1 MTTESYLP
9 LTGIAR
15 FAWAIPLLPFLAFI
29 IISFITRRWGKI
41 SAGVAILGLLGSL
54 GGALGILF
62 QRLSA
67 PQAPPMQ
74 ISFPWISL
82 LPNTPLGVIELGLL
96 VDNLS
101 AFMLT
106 MVCFIGLC
114 IQIYSVAYMSAEIPH
129 FPTQGSASMSRFF
142 GWLSLFMFS
151 MLGLVLANNLLQ
163 TYIFW
168 ELVGLCSYLLIG
180 FWYFKT
186 SAAHASKKA
195 FIVTRFGDLGLLMG
209 ILLLGIALQ
218 RFDFVGIT
226 DTLSTNAGQIN
237 IGLLTLAGLL
247 IFCGAVGKSAQF
259 PLHIWLPDAMEGP
272 TPVSALIHAATMV
285 AAGIYLVARIFPVF
299 HPAGI
304 PTSAAMAVAFIGAI
318 TAFVAATIAVV
329 QNDIKKVLA
338 YSTISQLGFMMTALG
353 IGAYTA
359 GTFHLFTHAFFK
371 ALLFL
376 GSGAVIVA
384 CHSNDMWHMGGL
396 RKALPCTWFAF
407 LMGCLALA
415 GIPPFAGFW
424 SKDEILTSVSLI
436 NDTPAGMALYILLSL
451 ATFLT
456 AFYVTRLY
464 FITFEGK
471 FRGMAAPA
479 DLQGQVPAPT
489 LPPPAATS
497 LSLGFQPQWTEDK
510 AQKENEAR
518 RKAKQRLLPPAC
530 LGCYME
536 HAAHSAHPHE
546 VSPLMWLPLLTLS
559 LFAIG
564 LGFIGIP
571 EGISGAPSFYE
582 AHIYPS
588 TPVVHDHDFTWAPMI
603 FSVAVSLLGIFAS
616 WLLYGRDAMSG
627 ERKLRSKLG
636 KLAIFLQQKWY
647 MDHIWAK
654 LLSYTMYAGAN
665 IAEFFDNYIF
675 DGIVNGCARL
685 TKRFGEILRQEHS
698 GYVQNYLFIIVVA
711 LVVLAIAI
719 GYIEPGFVT
728 SPVYWSK
735 LLQLQ

>member
-9 LTGIAR
+9 LTGIASYV
-15 FAWAIPLLPFLAFI
+15 WAVPLLPFIAFI
-29 IISFITRRWGKI
+29 IVSFITRCWGKV
-41 SAGVAILGLLGSL
+41 SAAVSITGLLGSL
-54 GGALGILF
+54 VVALGVLQ

-74 ISFPWISL
+74 ASFPWIDL
-82 LPNTPLGVIELGLL
+82 MPGQPLGTIELGLL

-101 AFMLT
+101 AFMLA
-106 MVCFIGLC
+106 MVCFVGLC
-114 IQIYSVAYMSAEIPH
+114 IQIYSFAYMSAEIPH

-209 ILLLGIALQ
+209 ILLLGISL
-218 RFDFVGIT
+218 RHFDFVTIT
-226 DTLSTNAGQIN
+226 NTLSTGSSHIDVAM
-237 IGLLTLAGLL
+237 LTVAGLL

-299 HPAGI
+299 HPAGV
-304 PTSAAMAVAFIGAI
+304 PTSAALAVAFIGAI
-318 TAFVAATIAVV
+318 TALLAASIATV

-396 RKALPCTWFAF
+396 RKLLPCTWFAF

-424 SKDEILTSVSLI
+424 SKDEILTCVSQHC
-436 NDTPAGMALYILLSL
+436 DTPAGLALYIMLSL

-464 FITFEGK
+464 
-471 FRGMAAPA
+471 
-479 DLQGQVPAPT
+479 
-489 LPPPAATS
+489 
-497 LSLGFQPQWTEDK
+497 
-510 AQKENEAR
+510 
-518 RKAKQRLLPPAC
+518 
-530 LGCYME
+530 
-536 HAAHSAHPHE
+536 
-546 VSPLMWLPLLTLS
+546 
-559 LFAIG
+559 
-564 LGFIGIP
+564 
-571 EGISGAPSFYE
+571 
-582 AHIYPS
+582 
-588 TPVVHDHDFTWAPMI
+588 
-603 FSVAVSLLGIFAS
+603 
-616 WLLYGRDAMSG
+616 
-627 ERKLRSKLG
+627 
-636 KLAIFLQQKWY
+636 
-647 MDHIWAK
+647 
-654 LLSYTMYAGAN
+654 
-665 IAEFFDNYIF
+665 
-675 DGIVNGCARL
+675 
-685 TKRFGEILRQEHS
+685 
-698 GYVQNYLFIIVVA
+698 
-711 LVVLAIAI
+711 
-719 GYIEPGFVT
+719 
-728 SPVYWSK
+728 
-735 LLQLQ
+735 

>member
-9 LTGIAR
+9 LSGIASYV
-15 FAWAIPLLPFLAFI
+15 WAVPLLPFLAFL
-29 IISFITRRWGKI
+29 IISFITRSWGKL
-41 SAGVAILGLLGSL
+41 SACTAIAGLTGSL
-54 GGALGILF
+54 VISLGVLI

-74 ISFPWISL
+74 AGISWISL
-82 LPNTPLGVIELGLL
+82 MPEMPLGTIELGLL

-101 AFMLT
+101 AFMLA
-106 MVCFIGLC
+106 MVCFVGLC
-114 IQIYSVAYMSAEIPH
+114 IQVYSVAYMSAEIPH

-209 ILLLGIALQ
+209 ILLLGVSLKH
-218 RFDFVGIT
+218 FDFVSIN
-226 DTLSTNAGQIN
+226 DTLSTNAAHISTA
-237 IGLLTLAGLL
+237 LLTLAGIL

-304 PTSAAMAVAFIGAI
+304 PTSAAMTVAFIGAI
-318 TAFVAATIAVV
+318 TAFMAATIAVV

-384 CHSNDMWHMGGL
+384 CHSNDMWRMGGL
-396 RKALPCTWFAF
+396 RKTLPCTWFAF
-407 LMGCLALA
+407 LMGSLALA

-424 SKDEILTSVSLI
+424 SKDEILTSLSQI
-436 NDTPAGMALYILLSL
+436 NDTPAGMTLYILLCL

-464 FITFEGK
+464 FITFEGR
-471 FRGMAAPA
+471 FRGAEAPA
-479 DLQGQVPAPT
+479 DLQGPVPAQS
-489 LPPPAATS
+489 LPAPAVTS
-497 LSLGFQPQWTEDK
+497 LTLGFQPKWTEAK
-510 AQKENEAR
+510 ALQENEAR
-518 RKAKQRLLPPAC
+518 RLAKQRLLPPAC
-530 LGCYME
+530 LGCHME
-536 HAAHSAHPHE
+536 HASHHAKPHE
-546 VSPLMWLPLLTLS
+546 VSPLMWLPLLVLS
-559 LFAIG
+559 VFAVG

-571 EGISGAPSFYE
+571 EGISGVPGFYE
-582 AHIYPS
+582 AHIYPC
-588 TPVVHDHDFTWAPMI
+588 TPVQHHDFSWVPMI

-616 WLLYGRDAMSG
+616 WLLYGRDALAG
-627 ERKLRSKLG
+627 ERKLRAALG
-636 KLAIFLQQKWY
+636 KLGVFLQQKWY
-647 MDHIWAK
+647 MDHLWAK
-654 LLSYTMYAGAN
+654 LLSATMYAGAC
-665 IAEFFDNYIF
+665 IAEFCDNRIF
-675 DGIVNGCARL
+675 DGAVSCIAHFTERVGEVLRL
-685 TKRFGEILRQEHS
+685 EHS
-698 GYVQNYLFIIVVA
+698 GYVQNYLFIIIVA

-719 GYIEPGFVT
+719 GYIEPSFAT

-735 LLQLQ
+735 LLQPH